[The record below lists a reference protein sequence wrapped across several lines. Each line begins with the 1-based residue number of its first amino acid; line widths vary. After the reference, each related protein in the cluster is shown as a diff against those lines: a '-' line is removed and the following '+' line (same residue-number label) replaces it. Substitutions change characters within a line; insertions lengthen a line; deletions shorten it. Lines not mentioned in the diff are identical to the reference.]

1 MVTLSGL
8 LNAIDGNASAEGRLL
23 IMTSNNPD
31 TLDEALTRPG
41 RIDKKT
47 HFGKL
52 MPPSAKGM
60 FKRLIGRAAIA
71 SLGFTD
77 EQIEAFATQFSTKV
91 PADTFTPAQVQ
102 NFLHSCRG
110 DPEKALREID
120 EWVIETRGKKPK
132 KEGSLVPPKPGMETP
147 PMMDDDSI
155 SSETYHNGY

>member
-41 RIDKKT
+41 RIDKKV

-52 MPPSAKGM
+52 IPPSAKGM

-71 SLGFTD
+71 TLGFTD
-77 EQIEAFATQFSTKV
+77 EQIETFATQFSTKV
-91 PADTFTPAQVQ
+91 PAATFTPAQVQ

-110 DPEKALREID
+110 NPEKALREID
-120 EWVIETRGKKPK
+120 SWVVETRGKKPK

-147 PMMDDDSI
+147 PLVDDDLTG
-155 SSETYHNGY
+155 SEADSDRY

>member
-47 HFGKL
+47 HFGRL
-52 MPPSAKGM
+52 MPTSAEDM

-71 SLGFTD
+71 SLGFSD
-77 EQIEAFATQFSTKV
+77 EQIATFATNFSARV

-120 EWVIETRGKKPK
+120 AWVEETRGVKPQ
-132 KEGSLVPPKPGMETP
+132 KEGSLVPPKAGRETP
-147 PMMDDDSI
+147 PMLDGDITDSDD
-155 SSETYHNGY
+155 Y